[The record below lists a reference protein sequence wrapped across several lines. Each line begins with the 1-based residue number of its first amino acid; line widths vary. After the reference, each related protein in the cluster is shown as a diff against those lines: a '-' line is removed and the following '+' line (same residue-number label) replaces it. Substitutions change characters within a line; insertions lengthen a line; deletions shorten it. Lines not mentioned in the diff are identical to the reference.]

1 MFIVNL
7 SFTGKRRR
15 EEANFPGASIIVK
28 QIKEK
33 PQKRRVGF
41 ISSGAPARGRIS
53 TFSVALWIFVQ
64 TWTLLYENMTRLWK
78 ECNTD
83 FQQYNV

>member
-15 EEANFPGASIIVK
+15 EEANFPGASIILK

-41 ISSGAPARGRIS
+41 ISSGAPARGRLS
-53 TFSVALWIFVQ
+53 LFL
-64 TWTLLYENMTRLWK
+64 
-78 ECNTD
+78 
-83 FQQYNV
+83 

>member
-15 EEANFPGASIIVK
+15 EEANFPGASVIVK

-41 ISSGAPARGRIS
+41 ISSGAPARGRIF

-64 TWTLLYENMTRLWK
+64 TWTLLYENMTCLWK